1 MKFKLLAV
9 VIAMSAVSHSTF
21 AAIADPDFGQGE
33 AFFSIWDP
41 NTQNSYVQDLGVN
54 FDTLRANL
62 TNSSYSL
69 SYSIDASIYGSAF
82 GSSNPADL
90 IWNVSVAERIDPD
103 FANFENY
110 GIIGTN
116 KNFFRLNSAALGQA
130 IEKHGQMATAQRT
143 AIGGAA
149 LDGTIADNFSYWG
162 TIDNG
167 GYAGDCGLWCFN
179 WGGSP
184 GDNTAAI
191 GESMS
196 FWYQQADVFTK
207 DNVSVTE
214 AAGDWLFDGQKIAYA
229 APVSQVP
236 VPAAIWLMGSGL
248 VGLVGIA
255 RRKKTIA

>member
-1 MKFKLLAV
+1 MKLKLLAAA
-9 VIAMSAVSHSTF
+9 IAMSAVSHSTF

-41 NTQNSYVQDLGVN
+41 VTLNSYVQDLGVN

-62 TNSSYSL
+62 TNSTYSL
-69 SYSIDASIYGSAF
+69 NYSINASVYGSAF
-82 GSSNPADL
+82 ASSNPADL
-90 IWNVSVAERIDPD
+90 IWNVSVGERIDPN
-103 FANFENY
+103 FANIENY

-116 KNFFRLNSAALGQA
+116 KNFFKLNSAALNQA
-130 IEKHGQMATAQRT
+130 IEAHGQMATAQRT

-149 LDGTIADNFSYWG
+149 LDGTIADNFAYWG
-162 TIDNG
+162 TVDNG
-167 GYAGDCGLWCFN
+167 GYAGECRTWCFN
-179 WGGSP
+179 WQGSP
-184 GDNTAAI
+184 VNNTAAI

-196 FWYQQADVFTK
+196 FWYEQANAFVK
-207 DNVSVTE
+207 DDNFVTE
-214 AAGDWLFDGQKIAYA
+214 AAGDWSFDGQNIVYA